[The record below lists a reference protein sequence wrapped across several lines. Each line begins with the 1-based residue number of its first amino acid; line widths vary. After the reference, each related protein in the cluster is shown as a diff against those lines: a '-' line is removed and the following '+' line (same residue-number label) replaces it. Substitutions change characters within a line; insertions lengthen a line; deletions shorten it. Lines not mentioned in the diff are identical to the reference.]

1 MTCREALGRS
11 RGGLSTKLH
20 LVADRRCRPIARI
33 LTPGQWGDSLQFVP
47 LLEFIRVRRRGVGRP
62 RKRPARVLADKAHS
76 SRRNRRNRRYLR
88 RHDVKA
94 VIPVKKD
101 QAAHRRNRGSQGGRP
116 QVFDRDAY
124 KDRNTV
130 ERCVCATRRL
140 VVSPAQ
146 PGGIGGIFLG
156 LMAHLD
162 PKGDGDQSMP
172 ENQRP
177 GSVARDGALRGP
189 RDKAKAGLPEPQ
201 SPVDESSH
209 PSERLLKPMPCPV
222 TALMHGRHTFRD
234 MGRCPVRTLKEM
246 SGAPTS
252 RYDVQQG
259 RTWDRLR
266 GANPKVTECP

>member
-1 MTCREALGRS
+1 MAFVLTAGQAGDAPAFAKVMARLR
-11 RGGLSTKLH
+11 
-20 LVADRRCRPIARI
+20 VPRRH
-33 LTPGQWGDSLQFVP
+33 
-47 LLEFIRVRRRGVGRP
+47 GRP
-62 RKRPARVLADKAHS
+62 RTRPDVVLADKAYS
-76 SRRNRRNRRYLR
+76 SRAIRDHLSKRGIR
-88 RHDVKA
+88 A
-94 VIPVKKD
+94 VIPVPAD
-101 QAAHRRNRGSQGGRP
+101 QRGHRRRRGSRGGRP
-116 QVFDRDAY
+116 PAFDREAY
-124 KDRNTV
+124 KQRNTV
-130 ERCVCATRRL
+130 ERCMCATRRL

-234 MGRCPVRTLKEM
+234 MGRCPMRTLKEM

-266 GANPKVTECP
+266 GANPRATECP

>member
-1 MTCREALGRS
+1 MIPQPADQAANRKRLGS
-11 RGGLSTKLH
+11 RGG
-20 LVADRRCRPIARI
+20 RP
-33 LTPGQWGDSLQFVP
+33 
-47 LLEFIRVRRRGVGRP
+47 
-62 RKRPARVLADKAHS
+62 PA
-76 SRRNRRNRRYLR
+76 
-88 RHDVKA
+88 
-94 VIPVKKD
+94 
-101 QAAHRRNRGSQGGRP
+101 
-116 QVFDRDAY
+116 FDHEAY
-124 KDRNTV
+124 KQRNVV
-130 ERCVCATRRL
+130 ERCMCATRRL

-162 PKGDGDQSMP
+162 PKGEGDQSMP
-172 ENQRP
+172 ENQRA

-234 MGRCPVRTLKEM
+234 MGRCPLRALKEM

-266 GANPKVTECP
+266 GANPRATECP

>member
-1 MTCREALGRS
+1 MRGPSPSPSQQARPGRTRLRDGDVSHPRAPKRCGQTTHPAPGCPGRPPVLLPCRSQPPPAPGIREVVPQPSGQI
-11 RGGLSTKLH
+11 GP
-20 LVADRRCRPIARI
+20 RP
-33 LTPGQWGDSLQFVP
+33 
-47 LLEFIRVRRRGVGRP
+47 RRGSRVSRP
-62 RKRPARVLADKAHS
+62 P
-76 SRRNRRNRRYLR
+76 
-88 RHDVKA
+88 
-94 VIPVKKD
+94 
-101 QAAHRRNRGSQGGRP
+101 G
-116 QVFDRDAY
+116 FDAEAY
-124 KDRNTV
+124 KQRNTV
-130 ERCVCATRRL
+130 ERCMCATRRL

-162 PKGDGDQSMP
+162 PKGAGDQSMP

-266 GANPKVTECP
+266 GANPRATECS